1 MPLTLGPLGAFFVS
15 GAAQAARFSAC
26 NTGRLA
32 PCRYK
37 VSGFGRWGRVSTDA
51 SACDR
56 LGNLEIMQAMKSQV
70 QELLRT
76 ALSLPDADRAEI
88 AGSLIQSLDSQ
99 ADDDVESAWSVEI
112 KRRLEAIDSGSV
124 ALISWDDVMGELL
137 RAGDA

>member
-1 MPLTLGPLGAFFVS
+1 
-15 GAAQAARFSAC
+15 
-26 NTGRLA
+26 
-32 PCRYK
+32 
-37 VSGFGRWGRVSTDA
+37 
-51 SACDR
+51 
-56 LGNLEIMQAMKSQV
+56 MKSQV

-99 ADDDVESAWSVEI
+99 ADDDVESAWSAEI

-137 RAGDA
+137 RARDA

>member
-1 MPLTLGPLGAFFVS
+1 
-15 GAAQAARFSAC
+15 
-26 NTGRLA
+26 
-32 PCRYK
+32 
-37 VSGFGRWGRVSTDA
+37 
-51 SACDR
+51 
-56 LGNLEIMQAMKSQV
+56 MQAMKSQV

-99 ADDDVESAWSVEI
+99 ADDDVESAWSAEI

-137 RAGDA
+137 RARDA